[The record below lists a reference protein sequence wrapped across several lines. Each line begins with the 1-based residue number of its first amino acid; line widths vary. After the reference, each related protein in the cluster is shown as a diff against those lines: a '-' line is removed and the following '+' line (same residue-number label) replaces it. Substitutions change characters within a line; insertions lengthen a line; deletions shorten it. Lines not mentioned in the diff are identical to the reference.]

1 MAEHLTVAQEARVR
15 SPSDAPKIKMSIK
28 IYDGFLIK
36 ASSLQEITSILKDFK
51 SEALVYAKKKA
62 QQYIAKNVFHNI
74 DEHLFMQK
82 DGSAPSYADFVLQT
96 VEKLNLQES
105 TNSRSPSIDYSFHI
119 SVAPLDESNCLAIPF
134 FEHCHDYS
142 ELLASM
148 PWHIPYGY
156 WNNTDRPDD
165 IDQDEWDTRL
175 QNWTKILSPEWVPSE
190 TMFSF
195 TIVPDNF
202 ILSAFRS
209 SKELVP
215 HAPSDEE
222 RIEHLLFLA
231 VVDKA
236 REQYIKEY
244 ANFYEFLCFFVK
256 EYSPGGTFWE
266 MRQGF
271 HESVTN
277 YVCSHPVAEL
287 EI

>member
-1 MAEHLTVAQEARVR
+1 
-15 SPSDAPKIKMSIK
+15 
-28 IYDGFLIK
+28 
-36 ASSLQEITSILKDFK
+36 
-51 SEALVYAKKKA
+51 
-62 QQYIAKNVFHNI
+62 
-74 DEHLFMQK
+74 
-82 DGSAPSYADFVLQT
+82 
-96 VEKLNLQES
+96 
-105 TNSRSPSIDYSFHI
+105 
-119 SVAPLDESNCLAIPF
+119 
-134 FEHCHDYS
+134 
-142 ELLASM
+142 
-148 PWHIPYGY
+148 
-156 WNNTDRPDD
+156 
-165 IDQDEWDTRL
+165 
-175 QNWTKILSPEWVPSE
+175 
-190 TMFSF
+190 MFSF

-202 ILSAFRS
+202 ILSACRS
-209 SKELVP
+209 SQELVP